1 MAKVKWG
8 VLGAGGIARRRTIPE
23 GIVPASNAELVAVY
37 SVSDGEAVARQFGAQ
52 NCDSKEALLASDID
66 AVYIATP
73 TFLHREQV
81 LLAAAA
87 GRHVL
92 CEKPLALNTDDA
104 TDMIRACDKAGVK
117 LGVGLMMRYHASHV
131 EAARLIRAGRIGTPV
146 MGRAQLS
153 CWYPPMENAWRQDPA
168 LGGGG
173 ALADL
178 GVHCIDLLEMF
189 FGRTRSVMASIGHAV
204 HGYAAEDTAVVL
216 LEFENGARGIVDCL
230 FNVPDESS
238 LNRLELYGSGGSIL
252 AEGTIGQGAAGTM
265 TLRAAEN
272 ASGYEAQ
279 QSRGMAGGVPIEP
292 EPSNVYRSQIEA
304 FSQAVIDGT
313 EPVISGR
320 DGLWNLRVLES
331 CYESART
338 GCAIELKNK

>member
-1 MAKVKWG
+1 MDRVKWG

-23 GIVPASNAELVAVY
+23 GIMPASNAELVAVH
-37 SVSDGEAVARQFGAQ
+37 SVSDGKEVAEQFDVQ
-52 NCDSKEALLASDID
+52 LCDSEASLLASDID

-73 TFLHREQV
+73 TFMHREQV
-81 LLAAAA
+81 LQAAAA

-92 CEKPLALNTDDA
+92 CEKPLALTAEDA
-104 TDMIRACDKAGVK
+104 ASMVRACDGAGVK

-131 EAARLIRAGRIGTPV
+131 EAARIIRAGGIGTPV

-153 CWYPPMENAWRQDPA
+153 CWYPPIEGAWRQDPS

-189 FGRTRSVMASIGHAV
+189 FGRTRSVMATVGHTV
-204 HGYAAEDTAVVL
+204 HKYAAEDTAIVL

-230 FNVPDESS
+230 FNVPDASS
-238 LNRLELYGSGGSIL
+238 LNRLELYGSGGSII
-252 AEGTIGQGAAGTM
+252 ADGTIGQGAAGEM
-265 TLRAAEN
+265 TLRAAKTTT
-272 ASGYEAQ
+272 GYEAQ
-279 QSRGMAGGVPIEP
+279 QSRGSGRGILIEP
-292 EPSNVYRSQIEA
+292 TPSNVYRDQIEA
-304 FSQAVIDGT
+304 FSRAIIDGT
-313 EPVISGR
+313 EPAVSGR

-338 GCAIELKNK
+338 GRLIETKDI